1 MVGQY
6 LRRRDWLR
14 DISGRALISF
24 VMFFF
29 LSIIGVYYNDGVN
42 IYDRDFGPSPLLY
55 YPLAFVGIG
64 QLVAFSMLLNK
75 LRFKIIEILST
86 GTIAIMGLHGIE
98 GLYFATFVKRLF
110 NVDIHAYMYLPI
122 VYFSYSLI
130 VMFISYPV
138 IIMLSRWMP
147 WAMGNRK
154 FNLRYDRSETNHIF

>member
-1 MVGQY
+1 M
-6 LRRRDWLR
+6 
-14 DISGRALISF
+14 
-24 VMFFF
+24 
-29 LSIIGVYYNDGVN
+29 
-42 IYDRDFGPSPLLY
+42 
-55 YPLAFVGIG
+55 AFIGIG
-64 QLVAFSMLLNK
+64 QLIAFSMLLNK

-98 GLYFATFVKRLF
+98 GLYLATFVKRLF

-154 FNLRYDRSETNHIF
+154 FNVRYDRSETNHIF